1 MNESPKEGLVQLSV
15 VIPVYG
21 ARECLA
27 MLHQR
32 LVLALEPLVSSFEI
46 LMVNDASPDGSWEV
60 IEELAARDPR
70 VRGLDLSRNFGQH
83 QAIAAGIDH
92 ARGEWAVV
100 MDCDLQHPPE
110 EIKKL
115 YRKAMEGHDIVLG
128 RRSRRKDGVLK
139 RTGSKLFVGLL
150 GYLTGVRVASSLSN
164 FSIVSRPVIR
174 ALQSMREQSRS
185 YPILLGWLGFELA
198 FVDYEHAPR
207 FTGSTSYTFPRLLR
221 FAVESIVSRSN
232 KPLWI
237 SIWLGLLLA
246 AGAILYGGWL
256 IFRNLRW
263 DIPVPGW
270 AGVVVLICFVGGL
283 LFVNLGILGLYV
295 GKIFEQS
302 KGRPL
307 YVLRRTVN
315 LFPPNSARHK

>member
-1 MNESPKEGLVQLSV
+1 MNESPVEGPVRLSV
-15 VIPVYG
+15 IIPVYG
-21 ARECLA
+21 ARECLV

-83 QAIAAGIDH
+83 HAIAAGLDY

-110 EIKKL
+110 EIEKL

-128 RRSRRKDGVLK
+128 RRSRRKDGFLK
-139 RTGSKLFVGLL
+139 RAGSRFFMGLL
-150 GYLTGVRVASSLSN
+150 GYLTGVRLDSTLSN

-174 ALQSMREQSRS
+174 ELQTLREQNRS
-185 YPILLGWLGFELA
+185 YPILLGWLGFGLA
-198 FVDYEHAPR
+198 LVDYEHAPR
-207 FTGSTSYTFPRLLR
+207 FTGRTSYTFPRLVR
-221 FAVESIVSRSN
+221 FAVESIISRSN
-232 KPLWI
+232 KPLWL
-237 SIWLGLLLA
+237 SIRFGFFLALGA
-246 AGAILYGGWL
+246 FLYGGWL

-263 DIPVPGW
+263 GIPVPGW
-270 AGVVVLICFVGGL
+270 TSVIVLICFVGGL
-283 LFVNLGILGLYV
+283 LFINLGILGLYM

-315 LFPPNSARHK
+315 LSPRG